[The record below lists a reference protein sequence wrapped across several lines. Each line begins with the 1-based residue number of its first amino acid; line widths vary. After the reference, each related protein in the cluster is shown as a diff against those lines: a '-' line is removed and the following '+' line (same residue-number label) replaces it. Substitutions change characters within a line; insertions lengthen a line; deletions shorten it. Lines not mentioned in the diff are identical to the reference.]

1 METPGSNL
9 HEFMGTVDLDKI
21 TSRATLLFLQ
31 FNTLMCQVSSIEAT
45 LSKMNK
51 KLDELMYRVRK
62 LETRSGCGLGDK

>member
-1 METPGSNL
+1 METPGTNI
-9 HEFMGTVDLDKI
+9 HDFMGGLDLDKV

-31 FNTLMCQVSSIEAT
+31 FNTLMCQVSSIEGT

-62 LETRSGCGLGDK
+62 LEKV